1 MNVLFDTSVLVAALV
16 GTHPMHERAFFWLRQ
31 AAAGKVV
38 MLVAAHALAELY
50 AVLTRYPSNPK
61 ISPEQA
67 ARLVKESVVKYAMI
81 VPLTPADHM
90 AVIQEL
96 AAHSLPGGII
106 YDALHARAACIGQ
119 ARKIVSFNTRDFTR
133 LGFLADSELVVP

>member
-16 GTHPMHERAFFWLRQ
+16 GTHPMHDRAFFWLRQ
-31 AAAGKVV
+31 AATGKVV
-38 MLVAAHALAELY
+38 MLVAAHALVELY

-61 ISPEQA
+61 ISPDQA
-67 ARLVKESVVKYAMI
+67 ARLVTESVAKYATI
-81 VPLTPADHM
+81 IPLTPADHM

-96 AAHSLPGGII
+96 AAHNLPGGII
-106 YDALHARAACIGQ
+106 YDALHVQAARIGQ
-119 ARKIVSFNTRDFTR
+119 ARKIISFNTRDFKR